1 MQSDVSGVVYTGS
14 WKEGEKH
21 GMGTLDFGDGTNYTG
36 EFLSGL
42 ANSGLYD
49 WGDGIVT
56 DSYQDENGEW
66 QDRE

>member
-1 MQSDVSGVVYTGS
+1 M
-14 WKEGEKH
+14 
-21 GMGTLDFGDGTNYTG
+21 
-36 EFLSGL
+36 